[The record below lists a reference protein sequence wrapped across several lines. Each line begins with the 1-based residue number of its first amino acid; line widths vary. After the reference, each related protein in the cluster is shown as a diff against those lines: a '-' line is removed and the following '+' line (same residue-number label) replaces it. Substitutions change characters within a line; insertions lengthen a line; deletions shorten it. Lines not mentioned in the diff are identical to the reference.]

1 MPRQMLQC
9 DRKTLESK
17 LISSKLYQ
25 IFRRGTK
32 YVIKSIKNYI
42 YLSQVMPEMF
52 PNQLQVDQESLKI
65 ENIEISIAMRLMT
78 HFERRGLNM

>member
-1 MPRQMLQC
+1 
-9 DRKTLESK
+9 
-17 LISSKLYQ
+17 
-25 IFRRGTK
+25 
-32 YVIKSIKNYI
+32 
-42 YLSQVMPEMF
+42 MPEMF